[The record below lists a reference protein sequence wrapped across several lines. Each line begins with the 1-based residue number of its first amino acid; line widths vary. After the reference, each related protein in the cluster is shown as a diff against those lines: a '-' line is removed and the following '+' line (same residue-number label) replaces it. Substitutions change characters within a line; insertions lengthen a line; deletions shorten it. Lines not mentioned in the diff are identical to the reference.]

1 MDSEQFDYSRSSDT
15 AGLSYFGRDMAEN
28 FRENTKYL
36 WPRRLVKKLRAI
48 KEAAGVFFEQ
58 SPYTFRICFRDHLE
72 EQNFEIGL

>member
-1 MDSEQFDYSRSSDT
+1 MNNSRSSET

-48 KEAAGVFFEQ
+48 KGAAGVFFEQ
-58 SPYTFRICFRDHLE
+58 SPYKIQDMF
-72 EQNFEIGL
+72 